1 MTHDPALCVDLDGTL
16 LATDLLQESFL
27 AAFRRRPWIALQCV
41 GWLLQGRARLKEELA
56 RRSSID
62 VAALPYREPVL
73 AFLREERLRGRRIVL
88 ATAAWSSLAEA
99 VARHVGVFD
108 AVVAT
113 TAGHNLKGEAK
124 ARALAESCGPSGFDY
139 LGDSHADFAVW
150 RQSRRAYVVDTRG
163 VVAKSMPKEVRVA
176 RVFGPEVARGSRIGG
191 LASSLR
197 PHQWAKN
204 LLLFAPLAAAHRLDE
219 PALVAAAI
227 TAFVAFC
234 LVASSTY
241 VVNDLLDLAADRA
254 HAVKRARPLASGAI
268 TIGEALALAAVALAA
283 GVALALALPP
293 AFLAGL
299 AAYVALTLLYSFALK
314 KVTVLDVIALAS
326 LYTLRII
333 AGSLAVG
340 VPLSFW
346 LLAFSLFFFF
356 SLALVKRYAELIALE
371 ARDAASVPGRGY
383 AGHDAEMVMALG
395 TSSALVSALVL
406 ALYIN
411 GDTVRALY
419 SSPAVLW
426 LLCPLLLYWIAR
438 VWVLAARGAM
448 NEDPVLFA
456 MRDPPSYAVAA
467 AGAAVV
473 WLAT

>member
-1 MTHDPALCVDLDGTL
+1 MIHDPALCVDLDGTL

-27 AAFRRRPWIALQCV
+27 EAFRRRPWIALQCV
-41 GWLLQGRARLKEELA
+41 GWLWQGRARLKEELA

-73 AFLREERLRGRRIVL
+73 AFLREERSRGRRIVL

-108 AVVAT
+108 EVVAT
-113 TAGHNLKGEAK
+113 TAGRNLKGEAK

-150 RQSRRAYVVDTRG
+150 RQSRQAYVVDMRG
-163 VVAKSMPKEVRVA
+163 VVARSMPSEVRVA
-176 RVFGPEVARGSRIGG
+176 RVFGPEAGASSRFAG
-191 LASSLR
+191 LLRSLR

-219 PALVAAAI
+219 PGLVAAAV
-227 TAFVAFC
+227 TAFAAFC

-241 VVNDLLDLAADRA
+241 VVNDLLDLASDRA
-254 HAVKRARPLASGAI
+254 HAVKRSRPLASGAI
-268 TIGEALALAAVALAA
+268 TIAEALALAAAALVA
-283 GVALALALPP
+283 GVGLALTLPP
-293 AFLAGL
+293 AFLASL
-299 AAYVALTLLYSFALK
+299 AAYVALTLLYSFVLK
-314 KVTVLDVIALAS
+314 KVTLLDVIALAA
-326 LYTLRII
+326 LYALRII
-333 AGSLAVG
+333 GGSHAVG

-356 SLALVKRYAELIALE
+356 SLALVKRYAELVAL
-371 ARDAASVPGRGY
+371 DASNAGSVPGRGY
-383 AGHDAEMVMALG
+383 AGRDAEMVMALG
-395 TSSALVSALVL
+395 TASALVSALVL

-411 GDTVRALY
+411 GDTALALY
-419 SSPAVLW
+419 SSPALLW
-426 LLCPLLLYWIAR
+426 LLVPLLLYWISR

-456 MRDPPSYAVAA
+456 VADPSSYAVAA